1 MNRPLKVLEADQIPQ
16 GPGVEPFAV
25 LNAIASAVLV
35 LDAQERVLF
44 VNAAGETLFDS
55 SLSHLVGLPV
65 GDLLPPDGPV
75 MALIRQARRDVST
88 VSEYEVD
95 LDTPRTGPRVVT
107 VQASPHGDEPDWV
120 VLQVHEHSK
129 ALRMGQQML
138 SRGAARS
145 VSAMARLLAHEVK
158 NPLSGIRGAAQ
169 LLEQGVSEGDRVLTQ
184 LIRDEADRIVALVD
198 RMDVFSDRG
207 ALSRE
212 PVNIHCVLEHVRR
225 VAENGFAR
233 GRRIIESY
241 DPSLPPV
248 FGSRDQLI
256 QVFLNLVKNAAEATA
271 EEGGEIVLSTA
282 YQHGLRLTAPGSS
295 DRLDLPLV
303 VSVRDNGPGIPE
315 DIRGHLF
322 EPFVTNKPSG
332 SGLGLPLVAK
342 IVTEHGGIVEFD
354 SQPRRTVFRVILPM
368 APANVWRPDQGPPRH
383 YVDPA
388 EGKDRDRARDAG
400 GGRRHEEG
408 DA

>member
-1 MNRPLKVLEADQIPQ
+1 MSRLLKMLDHRRT
-16 GPGVEPFAV
+16 EPPPPVDALAV
-25 LNAIASAVLV
+25 LNAIASAVVV
-35 LDAQERVLF
+35 LDAGNRVRF
-44 VNAAGETLFDS
+44 VNSAGEAMFDS
-55 SLSHLVGLPV
+55 SLSHLSGTPI

-75 MALIRQARRDVST
+75 MPLIEQARRDEST

-107 VQASPHGDEPDWV
+107 IQASPHGEEAGWV

-129 ALRMGQQML
+129 ALRMGQQLL

-169 LLEQGVSEGDRVLTQ
+169 LLEEGLAESDRVLTQ

-207 ALSRE
+207 ALTRE
-212 PVNIHCVLEHVRR
+212 PLNIHSVLERVRR

-248 FGSRDQLI
+248 FGNRDQLV

-271 EEGGEIVLSTA
+271 ADGEIVLSTA
-282 YQHGLRLTAPGSS
+282 YQHGLRLTAPGSA

-303 VSVRDNGPGIPE
+303 ISVRDNGPGVPE
-315 DIRGHLF
+315 DLRGHLF
-322 EPFVTNKPSG
+322 DPFVTNKPSG
-332 SGLGLPLVAK
+332 GGLGLPLVAK
-342 IVTEHGGIVEFD
+342 IVTDHGGIVEFD

-368 APANVWRPDQGPPRH
+368 VPVGAVRPDH
-383 YVDPA
+383 DPQDGRGYGIGGLRR
-388 EGKDRDRARDAG
+388 EGT
-400 GGRRHEEG
+400 E
-408 DA
+408 

>member
-1 MNRPLKVLEADQIPQ
+1 MTRSLKVLDMGRPPP
-16 GPGVEPFAV
+16 GPVVEPMAV

-35 LDAQERVLF
+35 LDAEDRVLF

-55 SLSHLVGLPV
+55 SLAHLTGLPV
-65 GDLLPPDGPV
+65 SDLMPPDGPV
-75 MALIRQARRDVST
+75 MALVRQARRDVGT
-88 VSEYEVD
+88 VSEHEVD
-95 LDTPRTGPRVVT
+95 MDTPRTGPRVVT
-107 VQASPHGDEPDWV
+107 VQASPHGEVPDWV
-120 VLQVHEHSK
+120 VLQLHEHSK
-129 ALRMGQQML
+129 ALRLGQQMI

-169 LLEQGVSEGDRVLTQ
+169 LLEQGVSEDDRVLTH

-233 GRRIIESY
+233 GRRIVERY

-248 FGSRDQLI
+248 FGNRDQLV
-256 QVFLNLVKNAAEATA
+256 QVFLNLVKNAAEAV
-271 EEGGEIVLSTA
+271 GDDDGEIVLATA

-303 VSVRDNGPGIPE
+303 VSVRDNGPGIP
-315 DIRGHLF
+315 DDLRGHLF
-322 EPFVTNKPSG
+322 EPFVTSKPSG

-342 IVTEHGGIVEFD
+342 IVTDHGGIVEFD
-354 SQPRRTVFRVILPM
+354 GQPRRTVFRVVLPI
-368 APANVWRPDQGPPRH
+368 
-383 YVDPA
+383 
-388 EGKDRDRARDAG
+388 ARDDARRPARG
-400 GGRRHEEG
+400 LGGDQDGGRDETLWDGRTAPGDRRQEED